1 MCLILFAYQAHPC
14 YPLLVAANRDE
25 YYVRPTAPM
34 AYWQD
39 IPELLAGRDLQAG
52 GTWLG
57 ITRSGRFA
65 AITNFRDPRS
75 VLPNAP
81 SRGHLVSDFL
91 KSRESGRAYL
101 ERLLPQGGT
110 YNGFNLLLGDGKE
123 LLYYSNQDGAPQTLQ
138 PGIYGLSNHL
148 LNTPWP
154 KVERGRW
161 MLAALLEGNAV
172 PSPDDLLGLLQDH
185 TRAADE
191 ALPNTGVSLAWERIL
206 SPLFIESP
214 DYGTRS
220 STILCVDQQGKVTVT
235 EKTWDDGSL
244 RTFQLQWWY

>member
-1 MCLILFAYQAHPC
+1 MCLILFAYQSHPH

-25 YYVRPTAPM
+25 FYARPTAPM
-34 AYWQD
+34 AYWDD

-57 ITRSGRFA
+57 VTRSGRFA
-65 AITNFRDPRS
+65 AITNYRDPHN
-75 VLPNAP
+75 VLSDAP
-81 SRGHLVSDFL
+81 SRGYLVSDFL
-91 KSRESGRAYL
+91 KSRESGRVYL
-101 ERLLPQGGT
+101 ERLLPRGSD

-123 LLYYSNQDGAPQTLQ
+123 LLYHSNQNGAPQILQ

-154 KVERGRW
+154 KVEQGRSK
-161 MLAALLEGNAV
+161 LAALLEKGDL
-172 PSPDDLLGLLQDH
+172 PSTEDLLALLQDR

-206 SPLFIESP
+206 SPLFIESL

-220 STILCVDQQGKVTVT
+220 STILRVNRQGEVMVT

-244 RTFQLQWWY
+244 QEFQLQWLY

>member
-1 MCLILFAYQAHPC
+1 MCLILFAYQSHPH

-25 YYVRPTAPM
+25 FYARPTAPM
-34 AYWQD
+34 AYWED

-65 AITNFRDPRS
+65 AITNYRDPRS

-91 KSRESGRAYL
+91 KSRESGRVYL
-101 ERLLPQGGT
+101 ERLLPRGSD

-123 LLYYSNQDGAPQTLQ
+123 LLYYSNQNGALQTLQ

-154 KVERGRW
+154 KVERGRRK
-161 MLAALLEGNAV
+161 LAALLEKGDL
-172 PSPDDLLGLLQDH
+172 PSTEDLLALLQDR

-191 ALPNTGVSLAWERIL
+191 ALPNTGVSLAQERIY

-220 STILCVDQQGKVTVT
+220 STILRVDQQGKVTVT

-244 RTFQLQWWY
+244 REFQLQWLY